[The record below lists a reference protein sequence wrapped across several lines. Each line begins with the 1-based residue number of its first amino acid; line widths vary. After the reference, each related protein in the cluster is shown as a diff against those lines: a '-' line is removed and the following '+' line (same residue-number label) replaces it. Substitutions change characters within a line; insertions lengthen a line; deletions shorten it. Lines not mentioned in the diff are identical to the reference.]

1 MRGKTILVFFDTHG
15 YKRNKVTRRVFL
27 LGIAVIP
34 HNAKSASSR
43 ATSDSKPENSEQDN
57 S

>member
-1 MRGKTILVFFDTHG
+1 MRGKTILVLFGTHA

-27 LGIAVIP
+27 LGIAGIP
-34 HNAKSASSR
+34 HNAKSACNG
-43 ATSDSKPENSEQDN
+43 ATSDGKPENSEQNN